1 MIEGRPSATAWSAA
15 AHRAAHQVLDGARI
29 FADPLAL
36 PILGDEAGRAV
47 DRGRPQAQRP
57 MRLFIAARH
66 RVAED
71 AIAARVGL
79 GARAGTRQVVVLGA
93 GLDTFAYR
101 NPFPEVPVI
110 EIDHPIT
117 QAWKRQRLHDAAVPV
132 PPSTRYVGID
142 FETTDL
148 ATALDQAGV
157 DGDARPVFLWLGV
170 VPYLTR
176 SAVTESLRVLAA
188 FPGATAIFDYPNPI
202 DQLPERARAW
212 HARRAAAAS
221 ALGEPW
227 LTSFDN
233 DELREM
239 LAGLGWRVRD
249 LVGAREIAIR
259 WFGAPAETPARSGG
273 QIAVITAAE

>member
-36 PILGDEAGRAV
+36 PILGDEADRAV
-47 DRGRPQAQRP
+47 DRGRADAQRP

-71 AIAARVGL
+71 AIAAAVG
-79 GARAGTRQVVVLGA
+79 AGSRRVVVLGA

-101 NPFPEVPVI
+101 NPYPQVPVI
-110 EIDHPIT
+110 EIDHPST
-117 QAWKRQRLHDAAVPV
+117 QAWKRQRLHDVGIPV
-132 PPSTRYVGID
+132 PATTRYAGVD

-148 ATALDQAGV
+148 ATALNHAGV
-157 DGDARPVFLWLGV
+157 DRDARPVFLWLGV

-176 SAVTESLRVLAA
+176 SAVTDSLRVLAGY
-188 FPGATAIFDYPNPI
+188 PGATAIFDYPNPV
-202 DQLPERARAW
+202 DQLPERARGW
-212 HARRAAAAS
+212 HEHRAAAVS

-227 LTSFDN
+227 LSAFD
-233 DELREM
+233 DDDLAEL
-239 LAGLGWRVRD
+239 LADTGWRVRD
-249 LVGAREIAIR
+249 RVGPREIAVR
-259 WFGAPAETPARSGG
+259 WFGAPADTPPRAGG
-273 QIAVITAAE
+273 QIVVVTVAG